1 MGCFQTDADYQPEK
15 KNYIN
20 YLECRTWLFAKI
32 LTKIEHFSRQSPDA
46 VPCKSWS
53 GFGGY
58 LGGRVEHNEEEE
70 ATAELERLAR
80 RLAISM

>member
-1 MGCFQTDADYQPEK
+1 MQFIDLKK
-15 KNYIN
+15 KNYKN

-58 LGGRVEHNEEEE
+58 RYLGGRVEHNEEEG